1 MLTQSSTNRSSRLVI
16 GIAAIGIGG
25 GLIAGVLAGYQPL
38 ILGLLLLAIV
48 IIASLFAQFERVVLG
63 LLILRSSLDVFSEQQ
78 IPAAFA
84 IALDAL
90 TLLYVTV
97 MLLTKRRVY
106 IDRYWWFFAGWVAV
120 QALWLV
126 LMPLG
131 ALGLDASY
139 LTTSLR
145 EWVRLFSWLMVYLL
159 VMQLKDRITPEK
171 FVATLSWA
179 LAIPAAIALMQI
191 FVPALLPPILSSGG
205 NGLNELFAEGESR
218 IRGTLGHPNTFA
230 TFLLLF
236 IGLTWWRLGR
246 AKKRLPLLLL
256 LGLLAFLYV
265 ATKALFSLVMLA
277 VFVLVLVA
285 PRISTIKLIGG
296 ILLLLLVMGLFVSTE
311 FGQQRLGSLANTPLL
326 NPDMDVSRAILL
338 SQGDNNSFNWRLA
351 QWTYLLQ
358 AWEQSPVFGYGLG
371 TSMYL
376 TSLKA
381 YAHNDYIRALA
392 EGGVIGLVVFVV
404 FLGAQITRLVQLFRQ
419 SPQGSSRQDFCLVLL
434 AVLLATM
441 VGMVTENIWSH
452 TTFYFYW
459 SALLAIA
466 GWPWDSKK
474 HLAELEIANDN
485 HRVGYFP
492 NSERP
497 PTHEANNN

>member
-1 MLTQSSTNRSSRLVI
+1 MLNPSYLNRSSRLAI
-16 GIAAIGIGG
+16 GIGAIGIGG
-25 GLIAGVLAGYQPL
+25 GLIAGVLAGASPL
-38 ILGLLLLAIV
+38 ILGLLLLTIV
-48 IIASLFAQFERVVLG
+48 IVASFFARFEVVVLG
-63 LLILRSSLDVFSEQQ
+63 LLILRSTLDVFSEQQ

-90 TLLYVTV
+90 TILYVTV
-97 MLLTKRRVY
+97 MLLAGRRVNT
-106 IDRYWWFFAGWVAV
+106 DGYWWFFLGWVAV
-120 QALWLV
+120 QALWLI

-131 ALGLDASY
+131 ALGSDSSL
-139 LTTSLR
+139 LVVSLR

-171 FVATLSWA
+171 FISALGWA
-179 LAIPAAIALMQI
+179 LILPMAIALLQM
-191 FVPALLPPILSSGG
+191 FVPSLLPPILSSGG
-205 NGLNELFAEGESR
+205 GGIGEVFAEGESR

-236 IGLTWWRLGR
+236 IGLTWWRLGQTR
-246 AKKRLPLLLL
+246 NRLPLLLL
-256 LGLLAFLYV
+256 LGLLAFFYV
-265 ATKALFSLVMLA
+265 GTKALFSLMMLA

-285 PRISTIKLIGG
+285 PRISLIKLIGG
-296 ILLLLLVMGLFVSTE
+296 VLLFVLVIGLFASTE

-338 SQGDNNSFNWRLA
+338 SYGDNNSFNWRLA

-358 AWEQSPVFGYGLG
+358 AWEQAPVFGYGLG

-392 EGGVIGLVVFVV
+392 EGGAVGLLVFLA
-404 FLGAQITRLVQLFRQ
+404 FLGAQITRLVQLIRQ
-419 SPQGSSRQDFCLVLL
+419 SPKDSAKQEFCLVLL

-441 VGMVTENIWSH
+441 VGMITENIWSH
-452 TTFYFYW
+452 TTLYFYW
-459 SALLAIA
+459 AALLAIA
-466 GWPWDSKK
+466 GWDWSSKK
-474 HLAELEIANDN
+474 QIEELEIATDS
-485 HRVGYFP
+485 HYEMDYDRR
-492 NSERP
+492 SDRP
-497 PTHEANNN
+497 QVE